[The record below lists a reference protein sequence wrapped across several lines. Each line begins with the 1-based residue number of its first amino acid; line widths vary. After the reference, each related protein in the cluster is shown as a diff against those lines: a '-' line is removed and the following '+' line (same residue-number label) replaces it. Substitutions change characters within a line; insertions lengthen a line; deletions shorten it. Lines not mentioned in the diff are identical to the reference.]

1 VLPDPCALA
10 EPSPLHT
17 TTIVEKCTK
26 KLVDEFNH
34 MRCQAS
40 EPLATFL
47 DYLNVSLHPPASL
60 RSCTSGYACC
70 GFGLQQ
76 DAAKQLLQC
85 AFER

>member
-1 VLPDPCALA
+1 MCENPLPFFPLPTPPALRALA

-47 DYLNVSLHPPASL
+47 DYL
-60 RSCTSGYACC
+60 T
-70 GFGLQQ
+70 
-76 DAAKQLLQC
+76 
-85 AFER
+85 